1 MVISSIFQQIIR
13 KNKSEHSY
21 YSAYCRIL
29 FLTCFAVIG
38 EQDKPKEI
46 RFYLLN

>member
-13 KNKSEHSY
+13 KNKSERSY

-29 FLTCFAVIG
+29 FLTYFAVIC
-38 EQDKPKEI
+38 EQDKSKEI
-46 RFYLLN
+46 TIYLLN